1 MVFEAER
8 LGYPLN
14 DKVVLERVLA
24 PSQLE
29 IKTNVKRRNSLPY
42 GQPRSDAR
50 TREPVSGKVSCVPKA
65 WMFGDNWHLQ
75 ALCDHV

>member
-14 DKVVLERVLA
+14 DKVVLEGVLA

-29 IKTNVKRRNSLPY
+29 IKTDLQRRNGLPY

-50 TREPVSGKVSCVPKA
+50 TQEPVSGK
-65 WMFGDNWHLQ
+65 
-75 ALCDHV
+75 